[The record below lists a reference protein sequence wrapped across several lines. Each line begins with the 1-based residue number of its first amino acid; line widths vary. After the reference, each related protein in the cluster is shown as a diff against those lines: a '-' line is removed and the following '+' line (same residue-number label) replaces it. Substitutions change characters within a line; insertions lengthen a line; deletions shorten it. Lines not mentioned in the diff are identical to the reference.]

1 MLIVDMVHDEEDD
14 QEERLINEGK
24 RLSRSRPSFV
34 LCSLLI
40 STWYRVQ
47 DMEEEQPVLIR
58 HDSWVSGFSNC
69 GNSNFGL
76 LL

>member
-1 MLIVDMVHDEEDD
+1 MVHDEEDD

-24 RLSRSRPSFV
+24 RLSRPRPSFT

-47 DMEEEQPVLIR
+47 DVEEEQPVSIR

-69 GNSNFGL
+69 SGSRLEL